1 MNTQVTHTEHLQA
14 AREAEAR
21 RIALDAARK
30 QAEEEARKAAELA
43 NRLSKEY
50 AKDEQQRHAANQRA
64 NRILLDFVAAI
75 QQLRPTREDYEFG
88 PQLEAIISRAIEDMA
103 AYFHDHLRDHYDARA
118 DK

>member
-1 MNTQVTHTEHLQA
+1 MSTQVTHTEHLQA

-21 RIALDAARK
+21 RIALEAARK

-75 QQLRPTREDYEFG
+75 QQLKPTREDYEFG
-88 PQLEAIISRAIEDMA
+88 PQLEAIIERGIEDMA
-103 AYFHDHLRDHYDARA
+103 AYFHDHLRDHYDARK

>member
-1 MNTQVTHTEHLQA
+1 MTAEVTHTEHLHT
-14 AREAEAR
+14 AREEQAR
-21 RIALDAARK
+21 MIALEAARK
-30 QAEEEARKAAELA
+30 QAAEEVRKAAELA

-88 PQLEAIISRAIEDMA
+88 SQLDAIIGRAIEDMA
-103 AYFHDHLRDHYDARA
+103 AYFHDHIRDHYDART